1 MLGDSLYSIFEFLE
15 YKELV
20 RATSVSKQ
28 FNKIARRV
36 QLYRDRRVVFP
47 CWYDESLVFN
57 RCKTCNVVC
66 ERLEYN
72 LDIQSE
78 CMDCLMEYAKL
89 INLMLIGDGYAT
101 LNYKN

>member
-1 MLGDSLYSIFEFLE
+1 
-15 YKELV
+15 
-20 RATSVSKQ
+20 
-28 FNKIARRV
+28 
-36 QLYRDRRVVFP
+36 
-47 CWYDESLVFN
+47 
-57 RCKTCNVVC
+57 
-66 ERLEYN
+66 LEYN